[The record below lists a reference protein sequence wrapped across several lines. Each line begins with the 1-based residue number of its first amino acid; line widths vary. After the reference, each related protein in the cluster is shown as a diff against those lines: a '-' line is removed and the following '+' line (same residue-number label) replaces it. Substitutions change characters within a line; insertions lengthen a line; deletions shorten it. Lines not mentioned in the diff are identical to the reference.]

1 MNAAQVN
8 LIVQEAHKAGMAAGA
23 AITPTPMHV
32 QCGTTVYKVDDG
44 LCGFAWITIKPGTSS
59 FARALV
65 KQGIARAAYGG
76 GVQVWVGEF
85 NQSVARKSAYAE
97 AYANVLR
104 AYTIKAYAGSRLD

>member
-1 MNAAQVN
+1 MDVKALVKSAH
-8 LIVQEAHKAGMAAGA
+8 EAGLRAGHL
-23 AITPTPMHV
+23 ITPTPMIVESAGRRYHV
-32 QCGTTVYKVDDG
+32 PDG

-65 KQGIARAAYGG
+65 KDGTARKAYGG

-97 AYANVLR
+97 AYAKVLR
-104 AYTIKAYAGSRLD
+104 EAGINAYAGSRLD